1 MEITLFNVFLIVHGL
16 VHLLYFALSRKLF
29 ELDKP
34 LVGWPEQSWLFSKF
48 LGVTATRNTASL
60 LYVLAIALFVASGVS
75 GLLRVAVWPAIVT
88 IAAVFSSVTIILFW
102 DGVLKRMP
110 DKGFVGVLIN
120 AAILVVV
127 LVPLVTLG

>member
-1 MEITLFNVFLIVHGL
+1 MEITLFNVFLILHGL

-34 LVGWPEQSWLFSKF
+34 LAGWPEQSWLFSKF
-48 LGVTATRNTASL
+48 LGVAATRNVASV
-60 LYVLAIALFVASGVS
+60 LYALAIILFVVSGVS
-75 GLLRVAVWPAIVT
+75 GLLRVAAWPSIVV

-110 DKGFVGVLIN
+110 DKGFMGVLIN
-120 AAILVVV
+120 AAILIVV
-127 LVPLVTLG
+127 LIPLFTLG